1 MLIIIIVLLLIMIF
15 LQLST
20 IRCFQPPPLIAD
32 FPVLHY
38 VVSYNTSDN
47 STLIHKQVNS
57 SMTSYT
63 VSGVPGVTYY
73 ITVFAVNALG
83 PGPINGYS
91 TVNGKHY
98 C

>member
-1 MLIIIIVLLLIMIF
+1 MAGMNAIISDIKLTIKIIHFLL
-15 LQLST
+15 
-20 IRCFQPPPLIAD
+20 FQPLD
-32 FPVLHY
+32 GFSVLHY

-47 STLIHKQVNS
+47 STLIHTQVNS
-57 SMTSYT
+57 SMTIYT

-91 TVNGKHY
+91 IVNGEKVK
-98 C
+98 